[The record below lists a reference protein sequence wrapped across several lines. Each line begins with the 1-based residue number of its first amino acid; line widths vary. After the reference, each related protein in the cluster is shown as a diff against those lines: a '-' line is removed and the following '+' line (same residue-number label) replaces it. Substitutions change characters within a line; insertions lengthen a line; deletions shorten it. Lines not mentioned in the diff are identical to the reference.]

1 AGFESLVNAAYAYSR
16 WWYGKEDGYNLSEM
30 GTDLWINGV
39 DGGANVALVHYEN
52 LQSNQASVES
62 LWAKMYEAVNLCN
75 AGLEF
80 VNQSGLSPD
89 LQLQREA
96 EIRFLRAFYYWHI
109 VETWGRSEERR
120 VGKRREGGE

>member
-1 AGFESLVNAAYAYSR
+1 SVGLISCQDELDEYNHSGITEEGVYTTPACFESLVNAAYAYSR

-75 AGLEF
+75 AGLEL

-89 LQLQREA
+89 LQLQ
-96 EIRFLRAFYYWHI
+96 
-109 VETWGRSEERR
+109 
-120 VGKRREGGE
+120 GK